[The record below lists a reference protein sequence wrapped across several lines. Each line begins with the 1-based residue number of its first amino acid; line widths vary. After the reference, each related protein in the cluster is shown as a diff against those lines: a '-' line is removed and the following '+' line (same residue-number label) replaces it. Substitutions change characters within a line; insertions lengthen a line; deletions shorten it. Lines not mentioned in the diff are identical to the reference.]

1 MTSNAQM
8 LDHMRCEA
16 CRADS
21 CSPGDEAERKVALV
35 LEHGLRADRAAAE
48 RFVAHRHLQ
57 RLDVTDFQRRV
68 ELFRMYGCSLNKVD
82 AMPFSLG
89 LRTRLLPL
97 LAFLRK
103 HECALQA
110 F

>member
-1 MTSNAQM
+1 M
-8 LDHMRCEA
+8 
-16 CRADS
+16 
-21 CSPGDEAERKVALV
+21 ALL
-35 LEHGLRADRAAAE
+35 LEHGVRADRSAAE
-48 RFVAHRHLQ
+48 RFVAHRDLQ

-82 AMPFSLG
+82 AMLFSLG

-97 LAFLRK
+97 LAFLHK

>member
-1 MTSNAQM
+1 M
-8 LDHMRCEA
+8 
-16 CRADS
+16 
-21 CSPGDEAERKVALV
+21 ALL
-35 LEHGLRADRAAAE
+35 LEHGVRADRCAAE
-48 RFVAHRHLQ
+48 GFAAYRHLQ

-68 ELFRMYGCSLNKVD
+68 KLFRMYGCSLNKVD

-89 LRTRLLPL
+89 LSTRLLPL